1 MPTLRV
7 SQVATVSVFSLLI
20 SGSWGLMSEYSQV
33 QAQIPNNSLFLA
45 QVVQPY
51 IYEIPTSQQS
61 LPLVQPMQPVEY
73 NNPNNQNFER
83 YFVYVDSS
91 DSQTLQRV
99 KQIESSA
106 YIRNYE
112 GRKII
117 QSGVFNGQ
125 VNALRRV
132 RELESQGIYGAR
144 IVNSSNGEVRV
155 NNSTQVASYNPYEYN
170 QQSSPINNQQVRGKF
185 YYVVIPNHTNNLVA
199 LGTEIRQKV
208 NSNINVFRRNQPR
221 GAHIAVGPF
230 SDRSEA
236 EQWNSYLKNSGYG
249 NARIYYGR

>member
-1 MPTLRV
+1 MSTLRV
-7 SQVATVSVFSLLI
+7 SQFATVSVFSLLI
-20 SGSWGLMSEYSQV
+20 SGSWGV
-33 QAQIPNNSLFLA
+33 QAQTPKNNLFLA
-45 QVVQPY
+45 QGMQPY

-61 LPLVQPMQPVEY
+61 FPLGQPMQPVEF
-73 NNPNNQNFER
+73 NNQYNQNFER
-83 YFVYVDSS
+83 HFVYVNSS

-106 YIRNYE
+106 YIRNYN
-112 GRKII
+112 GRKVI
-117 QSGVFNGQ
+117 QSGVFNGL
-125 VNALRRV
+125 VNAQRRV
-132 RELESQGIYGAR
+132 RELELTGIYGAR

-155 NNSTQVASYNPYEYN
+155 ENFTQVAPYDSYENYRQP
-170 QQSSPINNQQVRGKF
+170 SPINNQQIRGKF

-236 EQWNSYLKNSGYG
+236 EQWNSYLKNSGHG